1 LEQQEE
7 TDRRNRV
14 EQRKKD
20 IPDALKS
27 RQEVEEEVNSTSPKW
42 LSMWN
47 TDPDDTT
54 NDLLTGGNVARGEIA
69 RQEIESNP
77 GGFTGWLGDN
87 LNSYL
92 SRLNSAQADN
102 QIGMMERISRYEQ
115 LMNDCEKSLDIEDKL
130 SSLHAIYDD
139 LGYKL
144 DNARMSQE
152 ERNKAL

>member
-1 LEQQEE
+1 M
-7 TDRRNRV
+7 DRRNRV

-27 RQEVEEEVNSTSPKW
+27 RQEVEEEVNSASPKW
-42 LSMWN
+42 LSMWS

-69 RQEIESNP
+69 RQEIQSNP

-102 QIGMMERISRYEQ
+102 QIGMM
-115 LMNDCEKSLDIEDKL
+115 
-130 SSLHAIYDD
+130 
-139 LGYKL
+139 
-144 DNARMSQE
+144 
-152 ERNKAL
+152 

>member
-1 LEQQEE
+1 
-7 TDRRNRV
+7 
-14 EQRKKD
+14 
-20 IPDALKS
+20 
-27 RQEVEEEVNSTSPKW
+27 
-42 LSMWN
+42 MWN
-47 TDPDDTT
+47 TDPDDTGI
-54 NDLLTGGNVARGEIA
+54 DLISGGNVARGEIA

-102 QIGMMERISRYEQ
+102 QVGAMERIARYEQ
-115 LMNDCEKSLDIEDKL
+115 LMNDYEKSLDIEDKL
-130 SSLHAIYDD
+130 GSLHATYDD

-144 DNARMSQE
+144 NNAKMSQE